1 MKIRMN
7 VATYD
12 EWFNSPLDAAEAE
25 ITEEKAS
32 TIKTLAGACK
42 FHDIYKCTKFDYSL
56 DYFSV
61 DWESEDE
68 GFKEYDG
75 RVECV
80 TLNVTTTD
88 FFWSGYYKHTN
99 IRWETDSIPVKS
111 LDSGEEFIDLWE
123 GN

>member
-12 EWFNSPLDAAEAE
+12 EWFDNSIDAVEVELSPCDIMQINHLSKVCTEHGIYKVSLFHNPLD
-25 ITEEKAS
+25 
-32 TIKTLAGACK
+32 LLC
-42 FHDIYKCTKFDYSL
+42 
-56 DYFSV
+56 V